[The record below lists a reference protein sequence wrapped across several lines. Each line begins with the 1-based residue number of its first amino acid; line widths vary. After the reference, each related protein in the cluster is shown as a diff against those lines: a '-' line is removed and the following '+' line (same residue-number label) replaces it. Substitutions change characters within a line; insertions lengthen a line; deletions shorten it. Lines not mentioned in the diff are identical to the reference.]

1 MFIQVIDA
9 VPDHSLYLLLMKIS
23 YIKLGHMDL
32 KTTVFSRVAIR
43 RTVKATTTP
52 KLLCGIAYTHS

>member
-43 RTVKATTTP
+43 RAVERKKSNNYP
-52 KLLCGIAYTHS
+52 